1 MPAKDGADDKG
12 RAGPRNQEGA
22 GFGASERVMIIREVG
37 GGFGFGGCG
46 VRVGCGAV
54 VRDGFRVD
62 LVENHDGDWL
72 VDPGRESVT
81 ILGLGQSPPPR
92 D

>member
-12 RAGPRNQEGA
+12 GARPRNQEGA
-22 GFGASERVMIIREVG
+22 GFGTAEWAVIIQDFG

-46 VRVGCGAV
+46 DGVGCGVVV

-62 LVENHDGDWL
+62 LVGSHDGGWL
-72 VDPGRESVT
+72 FS
-81 ILGLGQSPPPR
+81 SSR
-92 D
+92 DDVVVSIRRL